1 VEYELDGQTWR
12 HGPFT
17 SIILD
22 DAELEDQL
30 GEHGLR
36 RDRWLDDRRS
46 WLAAVPVV
54 R

>member
-1 VEYELDGQTWR
+1 MTTARDGSPV

-30 GEHGLR
+30 GEHRLR
-36 RDRWLDDRRS
+36 LNRWLDNRRS
-46 WLAAVPVV
+46 WLAAVPVGH
-54 R
+54 